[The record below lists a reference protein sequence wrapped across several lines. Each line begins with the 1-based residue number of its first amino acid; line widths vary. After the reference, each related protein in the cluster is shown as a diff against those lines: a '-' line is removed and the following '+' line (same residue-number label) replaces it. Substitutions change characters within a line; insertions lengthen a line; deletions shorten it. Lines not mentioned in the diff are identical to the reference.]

1 MTPNF
6 LGVNASR
13 ALAQVIRRVTQGF
26 WGNRWDQ
33 QMKKCDRGGRC
44 IGLYTPVMANIV
56 LTGLAEL
63 LLLSA
68 PCDF

>member
-1 MTPNF
+1 M
-6 LGVNASR
+6 
-13 ALAQVIRRVTQGF
+13 AQVIRRVAQGF

-33 QMKKCDRGGRC
+33 QMKSVIEAEGALDCAV
-44 IGLYTPVMANIV
+44 LMANIV